1 MKQKREVTKVRFL
14 TCQHVRT
21 SYFVVIR
28 SQIGNSAARK
38 EARDIKT
45 AFNYF
50 FDTLFLADRLLLT
63 LSLRRRRKTF
73 YQTSFLRFLRICWI
87 LMIV

>member
-50 FDTLFLADRLLLT
+50 FDTLFLVDRLLLT

-73 YQTSFLRFLRICWI
+73 YQTSFLRFLRIC
-87 LMIV
+87 